1 MTGVVHLYLYSM
13 RFRRALWV
21 MFVACSDALPTV
33 VVKEW
38 EEKEVECLNWGK
50 EEGYTTSWRKKDR
63 IDGGDVS
70 LSHE

>member
-1 MTGVVHLYLYSM
+1 
-13 RFRRALWV
+13 